1 MEKIA
6 IVGAGGFAREI
17 LTLIN
22 DINKVTPLYE
32 VVGFVD
38 SDKSNTIHGL
48 PVIGDDEEV
57 NATTEPL
64 SVVIAVGE
72 PHLKEKIQRKFTNEL
87 ISFPTLVHP
96 SVIIGDKESVKIG
109 KGCIICAGNIL
120 TTDIKL
126 HDFITLNLACTV
138 GHDTEIADFSSF
150 MPSVNISGE
159 VNAGKGVYVG
169 TGAKIIN
176 QVEIGEGT
184 IVGAGAVVAKSLPA
198 NCTAVGIPAKPI
210 KFHQ

>member
-64 SVVIAVGE
+64 SVVIAV
-72 PHLKEKIQRKFTNEL
+72 
-87 ISFPTLVHP
+87 
-96 SVIIGDKESVKIG
+96 
-109 KGCIICAGNIL
+109 
-120 TTDIKL
+120 
-126 HDFITLNLACTV
+126 
-138 GHDTEIADFSSF
+138 
-150 MPSVNISGE
+150 
-159 VNAGKGVYVG
+159 
-169 TGAKIIN
+169 
-176 QVEIGEGT
+176 
-184 IVGAGAVVAKSLPA
+184 
-198 NCTAVGIPAKPI
+198 
-210 KFHQ
+210 